1 MDISSYI
8 AEYIRENQILI
19 VPGLGTFTKEQVPAR
34 FDTANDRF
42 LPPTERIV
50 FSSSFSDD
58 LGLQKF
64 ICTAEKAKPKAV
76 AQFIEQYVSN
86 LIDLL
91 ATTEEIKIDAL
102 GTFKRT
108 STKLTFKADESL
120 ASNVSYFGLKP
131 QKEKLGIQAPV
142 EEVSLIPEEAAITE
156 IPTEEPILESQEE
169 EPILESQEEEELEEV
184 QGSSKLKKAV
194 LILFILALSA
204 LAGLQI
210 YCPSLLGHLWNVPVV
225 ASKPVIDTITT
236 KIDTTLK
243 ADSTLKSDSTNL
255 KTDSLA
261 PLASAIPLT
270 SPSFEIII
278 AAFYKQSEADEFIKQ
293 LATRQINAHSIQ
305 TKKGGLFKISV
316 GTFSDQAT
324 ASTELLKLN
333 KDLAKN
339 AWIYRV
345 KPLKTTENVST
356 TN

>member
-34 FDTANDRF
+34 FDAANDRF

-50 FSSSFSDD
+50 FSSSYSDD
-58 LGLQKF
+58 LALQKF
-64 ICTAEKAKPKAV
+64 ICTAENAKPKAV

-120 ASNVSYFGLKP
+120 ASNASYFGLKP
-131 QKEKLGIQAPV
+131 QKEKSGIQAPI
-142 EEVSLIPEEAAITE
+142 EDVSPLPEEAPNTE
-156 IPTEEPILESQEE
+156 IPTEEPILENEE
-169 EPILESQEEEELEEV
+169 ETEEV
-184 QGSSKLKKAV
+184 QGSSTFKKSI
-194 LILFILALSA
+194 LILLILALSA

-210 YCPSLLGHLWNVPVV
+210 YCPSLLSHLWNAPAA
-225 ASKPVIDTITT
+225 ASTPVIDTLTT
-236 KIDTTLK
+236 KADTTLK
-243 ADSTLKSDSTNL
+243 ADSTLKSDTIAL
-255 KTDSLA
+255 KPDSVA
-261 PLASAIPLT
+261 PVATVVPPTL
-270 SPSFEIII
+270 PSFEIII
-278 AAFYKQSEADEFIKQ
+278 AAFHKQSEADEFIAQ
-293 LATRQINAHSIQ
+293 LAARQINAHIIQ
-305 TKKGGLFKISV
+305 TKKRGLLKISV
-316 GTFSDQAT
+316 GTFTDEAT
-324 ASTELLKLN
+324 ATAELQKIHQN
-333 KDLAKN
+333 LAKN

-345 KPLKTTENVST
+345 KPLKTKENVST

>member
-34 FDTANDRF
+34 FDAANDRF

-50 FSSSFSDD
+50 FSSSYTDD
-58 LGLQKF
+58 LALQKF
-64 ICTAEKAKPKAV
+64 ICTAENAKPKAV

-120 ASNVSYFGLKP
+120 ANNASYFGLKP
-131 QKEKLGIQAPV
+131 QKEKSGIEAPV
-142 EEVSLIPEEAAITE
+142 EEVSQIPEEVPITE
-156 IPTEEPILESQEE
+156 IPTEEPILENEVEE
-169 EPILESQEEEELEEV
+169 TEEV
-184 QGSSKLKKAV
+184 QGSSTFKKTI
-194 LILFILALSA
+194 LILLILALSA

-210 YCPSLLGHLWNVPVV
+210 YCPSLLGHLWNVPAV
-225 ASKPVIDTITT
+225 ASKPVIDTLTT
-236 KIDTTLK
+236 KADTTLK
-243 ADSTLKSDSTNL
+243 AESTLISDTIAL
-255 KTDSLA
+255 KPDSLA
-261 PLASAIPLT
+261 QVAPAIPPT
-270 SPSFEIII
+270 SPSFEIIV
-278 AAFYKQSEADEFIKQ
+278 AAFNKQSEADAFIAQ
-293 LATRQINAHSIQ
+293 LAARQLNAHIIQ
-305 TKKGGLFKISV
+305 TKKGGLLKISV
-316 GTFSDQAT
+316 GTFTDEAT
-324 ASTELLKLN
+324 ATTELQKIHQN
-333 KDLAKN
+333 LAKN

-345 KPLKTTENVST
+345 KPLKTKENVST

>member
-34 FDTANDRF
+34 FDAANDRF

-50 FSSSFSDD
+50 FSSSYSDD
-58 LGLQKF
+58 LALQKF
-64 ICTAEKAKPKAV
+64 ICTAENAKPKAV

-120 ASNVSYFGLKP
+120 ASNASYFGLKP
-131 QKEKLGIQAPV
+131 QKEKSGIQAPI
-142 EEVSLIPEEAAITE
+142 EDVSPLPEEAPITE
-156 IPTEEPILESQEE
+156 IPTEE
-169 EPILESQEEEELEEV
+169 V
-184 QGSSKLKKAV
+184 QGSSTFKKSI
-194 LILFILALSA
+194 LILLILALSA

-210 YCPSLLGHLWNVPVV
+210 YCPSLLSHLWNAPAA
-225 ASKPVIDTITT
+225 ASTPVIDTLTT
-236 KIDTTLK
+236 KADTTLK
-243 ADSTLKSDSTNL
+243 ADSTLQSDTIAL
-255 KTDSLA
+255 KPDSLSPVA
-261 PLASAIPLT
+261 TAIPPTL
-270 SPSFEIII
+270 PSFEIII
-278 AAFYKQSEADEFIKQ
+278 AAFHKQSEADEFIAQ
-293 LATRQINAHSIQ
+293 LAARQINAHIIQ
-305 TKKGGLFKISV
+305 TKKRGLLKISV
-316 GTFSDQAT
+316 GTFTDEAT
-324 ASTELLKLN
+324 ATAELQKIHQN
-333 KDLAKN
+333 LAKN

-345 KPLKTTENVST
+345 KPLKTKENVST

>member
-8 AEYIRENQILI
+8 AEYIRKNQILI

-34 FDTANDRF
+34 FDAANNLF

-50 FSSSFSDD
+50 FSGIYSDNVA
-58 LGLQKF
+58 LQKF
-64 ICTAEKAKPKAV
+64 ICNAEKAKPKAV

-120 ASNVSYFGLKP
+120 SNSTSYFGLKP
-131 QKEKLGIQAPV
+131 QKEKSGIEAPV
-142 EEVSLIPEEAAITE
+142 EEVTPIPEEAPITVV
-156 IPTEEPILESQEE
+156 PTEELIP
-169 EPILESQEEEELEEV
+169 EPEEV
-184 QGSSKLKKAV
+184 EIEEVRGSSTFKKAI
-194 LILFILALSA
+194 LILLLVALSA

-210 YCPSLLGHLWNVPVV
+210 YCPDTLSNFWNQETSIAP
-225 ASKPVIDTITT
+225 ATDTLT
-236 KIDTTLK
+236 KQADTTALIP
-243 ADSTLKSDSTNL
+243 DSTILRDSTGL

-261 PLASAIPLT
+261 QAALRITPNA
-270 SPSFEIII
+270 PSFEIII
-278 AAFYKQSEADEFIKQ
+278 AAFHKQSEADEFIAQ
-293 LATRQINAHSIQ
+293 LAARQINAHILQ
-305 TKKGGLFKISV
+305 TKKGSLLKISV
-316 GTFSDQAT
+316 GTFADET
-324 ASTELLKLN
+324 AAANELQKIHQN
-333 KDLAKN
+333 LAKS

-345 KPLKTTENVST
+345 KPLKTKENVST

>member
-8 AEYIRENQILI
+8 AEYIRENPKLI

-34 FDTANDRF
+34 FDAANDRF

-50 FSSSFSDD
+50 FSSRFSDD
-58 LGLQKF
+58 LALQKF

-76 AQFIEQYVSN
+76 TQFIEQYVSN

-120 ASNVSYFGLKP
+120 ASNASYFGLKP
-131 QKEKLGIQAPV
+131 QKEKSGIQAPL
-142 EEVSLIPEEAAITE
+142 EEVSQIAEEAPITE
-156 IPTEEPILESQEE
+156 IPTEEPILENEVEE
-169 EPILESQEEEELEEV
+169 TEEV
-184 QGSSKLKKAV
+184 QGSSKLKKSI
-194 LILFILALSA
+194 LILLILALSA

-210 YCPSLLGHLWNVPVV
+210 YCPSLVSHLLNAPVA
-225 ASKPVIDTITT
+225 ASKPVIDTLNT
-236 KIDTTLK
+236 KADTTLK
-243 ADSTLKSDSTNL
+243 ADSTLKSDTTAL
-255 KTDSLA
+255 MPDSVAQLV
-261 PLASAIPLT
+261 PAIPPTL
-270 SPSFEIII
+270 PSFEIII
-278 AAFYKQSEADEFIKQ
+278 AAFHKQSEADEFIAQ
-293 LATRQINAHSIQ
+293 LAARQINAHSIQ
-305 TKKGGLFKISV
+305 TKKGGLLKISV
-316 GTFSDQAT
+316 GTFSDEAT
-324 ASTELLKLN
+324 ATTELQKIHQN
-333 KDLAKN
+333 LAKS

>member
-34 FDTANDRF
+34 FDAANDRF

-50 FSSSFSDD
+50 FSSSYSDD
-58 LGLQKF
+58 LALQKF
-64 ICTAEKAKPKAV
+64 ICTAENAKPKAV

-120 ASNVSYFGLKP
+120 ASNASYFGLKP
-131 QKEKLGIQAPV
+131 QKEKSGIQAPI
-142 EEVSLIPEEAAITE
+142 EDVSPLPEEAPINE
-156 IPTEEPILESQEE
+156 IPTEEPILETEE
-169 EPILESQEEEELEEV
+169 EIEEV
-184 QGSSKLKKAV
+184 RGSSKFKKAV
-194 LILFILALSA
+194 LILLILALSA

-210 YCPSLLGHLWNVPVV
+210 YCPSLLGHLWNAPAKASNPVL
-225 ASKPVIDTITT
+225 DTLTT

-243 ADSTLKSDSTNL
+243 ADSTLKSDTIAL
-255 KTDSLA
+255 KPDSVA
-261 PLASAIPLT
+261 PVATVVPPTL
-270 SPSFEIII
+270 PSFEIII
-278 AAFYKQSEADEFIKQ
+278 AAFHKQSEADEFIAQ
-293 LATRQINAHSIQ
+293 LAARQINAHIIQ
-305 TKKGGLFKISV
+305 TKKRGLLKISV
-316 GTFSDQAT
+316 GTFTDEAT
-324 ASTELLKLN
+324 ATAELQKIHQN
-333 KDLAKN
+333 LAKS

-345 KPLKTTENVST
+345 KPLKTKDNVST

>member
-34 FDTANDRF
+34 FDAANDRF

-169 EPILESQEEEELEEV
+169 EELEEV

-210 YCPSLLGHLWNVPVV
+210 NCPSLLGHLWNVPVV

-278 AAFYKQSEADEFIKQ
+278 AAFYKQSEADAFIKQ

>member
-34 FDTANDRF
+34 FDAANDRF

-50 FSSSFSDD
+50 FSSSYSDD
-58 LGLQKF
+58 LALQKF
-64 ICTAEKAKPKAV
+64 ICTAENAKPKAV

-120 ASNVSYFGLKP
+120 ASNASYFGLKP
-131 QKEKLGIQAPV
+131 QKEKSGIQAPI
-142 EEVSLIPEEAAITE
+142 EDVSPLPEEAPINE
-156 IPTEEPILESQEE
+156 IPTEEPILETEE
-169 EPILESQEEEELEEV
+169 EIEEV
-184 QGSSKLKKAV
+184 RGSSKFKKAV
-194 LILFILALSA
+194 LILLILALSA

-210 YCPSLLGHLWNVPVV
+210 YCPSLLSHLWNSPAA
-225 ASKPVIDTITT
+225 ASTPVIDTLTT
-236 KIDTTLK
+236 KADTTLK
-243 ADSTLKSDSTNL
+243 ADSTLKSDTIAL
-255 KTDSLA
+255 KPDSVA
-261 PLASAIPLT
+261 PVATVVPPTL
-270 SPSFEIII
+270 PSFEIII
-278 AAFYKQSEADEFIKQ
+278 AAFHKQSEADEFIAQ
-293 LATRQINAHSIQ
+293 LAARQINAHIIQ
-305 TKKGGLFKISV
+305 TKKRGLLKISV
-316 GTFSDQAT
+316 GTFSDEAT
-324 ASTELLKLN
+324 ATAELQKIHQY
-333 KDLAKN
+333 LAKN

-345 KPLKTTENVST
+345 KPLKTKENVST

>member
-34 FDTANDRF
+34 FDAANDRF

-50 FSSSFSDD
+50 FSSSYSDD
-58 LGLQKF
+58 VALQKF

-120 ASNVSYFGLKP
+120 ANSTSYFGLKP
-131 QKEKLGIQAPV
+131 QKEKSGKEAPI
-142 EEVSLIPEEAAITE
+142 EEVSPIPEEAPITE
-156 IPTEEPILESQEE
+156 IPPNEPILE
-169 EPILESQEEEELEEV
+169 PEEEEIEEV
-184 QGSSKLKKAV
+184 QGSSKFKKAI
-194 LILFILALSA
+194 LILLIVALSA

-210 YCPSLLGHLWNVPVV
+210 YCPSLLGHLWNVPEA
-225 ASKPVIDTITT
+225 ASTPLIDTLTT

-243 ADSTLKSDSTNL
+243 ADSTLQSDTTAL
-255 KTDSLA
+255 KPDSVA
-261 PLASAIPLT
+261 PIATVVPPTL
-270 SPSFEIII
+270 PSFEIII
-278 AAFYKQSEADEFIKQ
+278 AAFHKQSEADEFIAQ
-293 LATRQINAHSIQ
+293 LAARQINAHILQ
-305 TKKGGLFKISV
+305 TKKGGLLKISV
-316 GTFSDQAT
+316 GTFANETT
-324 ASTELLKLN
+324 AANELQKIHQN
-333 KDLAKN
+333 LAKN

-345 KPLKTTENVST
+345 KPLKTKENVST

>member
-34 FDTANDRF
+34 FDAANDRF

-50 FSSSFSDD
+50 FSSSYSND
-58 LGLQKF
+58 LALQKF
-64 ICTAEKAKPKAV
+64 ICTAENAKPKAV

-120 ASNVSYFGLKP
+120 ASNASYFGLKP
-131 QKEKLGIQAPV
+131 QKEKSGIQAPI
-142 EEVSLIPEEAAITE
+142 EDVSPLPEEAPNTE
-156 IPTEEPILESQEE
+156 IPTEEPILENEE
-169 EPILESQEEEELEEV
+169 ETEEV
-184 QGSSKLKKAV
+184 QGSSTFKKSI
-194 LILFILALSA
+194 LILLILALSA
-204 LAGLQI
+204 LVGLQI
-210 YCPSLLGHLWNVPVV
+210 YCPSLLSHLWDAPAAASNPVL
-225 ASKPVIDTITT
+225 DTLTT

-243 ADSTLKSDSTNL
+243 ADSTLKSDTTAL
-255 KTDSLA
+255 MPDSVA
-261 PLASAIPLT
+261 QVVPAIPPTL
-270 SPSFEIII
+270 PSFEIII
-278 AAFYKQSEADEFIKQ
+278 AAFHKQSEADEFIAQ
-293 LATRQINAHSIQ
+293 LAARQINAHIIQ
-305 TKKGGLFKISV
+305 TKKRGLLKISV
-316 GTFSDQAT
+316 GTFTDEAT
-324 ASTELLKLN
+324 ATAELQKIHQN
-333 KDLAKN
+333 LAKN

-345 KPLKTTENVST
+345 KPLKTKENVST

>member
-8 AEYIRENQILI
+8 AEYIRENPKLI

-34 FDTANDRF
+34 FDAANNRF

-50 FSSSFSDD
+50 FSSSYSDD
-58 LGLQKF
+58 VALQKF

-120 ASNVSYFGLKP
+120 ASNASYFGLKP
-131 QKEKLGIQAPV
+131 QKEKSGIEAPE
-142 EEVSLIPEEAAITE
+142 EEVTLIPEEAAITE
-156 IPTEEPILESQEE
+156 IPTEEPIP
-169 EPILESQEEEELEEV
+169 EPEEEEIEEV
-184 QGSSKLKKAV
+184 RGSSTFKKAI
-194 LILFILALSA
+194 LILLIVALSA

-210 YCPSLLGHLWNVPVV
+210 YCPDTLSNFWNQETSIAP
-225 ASKPVIDTITT
+225 ATDTLT
-236 KIDTTLK
+236 KQADTTALVP
-243 ADSTLKSDSTNL
+243 DSTILRDSTGL

-261 PLASAIPLT
+261 QAAPSITPDA
-270 SPSFEIII
+270 PSFEIII
-278 AAFYKQSEADEFIKQ
+278 AAFHKQSEADEFITQ
-293 LATRQINAHSIQ
+293 LAARQINAHILQ

-316 GTFSDQAT
+316 GTFADETT
-324 ASTELLKLN
+324 AANELQKIHQN
-333 KDLAKN
+333 LAKN
-339 AWIYRV
+339 AWVYRV
-345 KPLKTTENVST
+345 KPLKTKENVST

>member
-34 FDTANDRF
+34 FDAANDRF

-169 EPILESQEEEELEEV
+169 EELEEV

-278 AAFYKQSEADEFIKQ
+278 AAFYKQSEADAFIKQ

>member
-34 FDTANDRF
+34 FDAANDRF

-58 LGLQKF
+58 LALQKF

-156 IPTEEPILESQEE
+156 IPTE

-278 AAFYKQSEADEFIKQ
+278 AAFYKQSEADAFIKQ

>member
-8 AEYIRENQILI
+8 AEYIRENSKLI
-19 VPGLGTFTKEQVPAR
+19 VPGLGTFVKEQVPAR
-34 FDTANDRF
+34 FDAANDRF
-42 LPPTERIV
+42 LPPTEGIV

-58 LGLQKF
+58 LALQKF
-64 ICTAEKAKPKAV
+64 ICKSEKAKPKAV

-120 ASNVSYFGLKP
+120 ASNVSYFGFKP
-131 QKEKLGIQAPV
+131 QKEKSSLEAPKK
-142 EEVSLIPEEAAITE
+142 EVSPIPEVVPITE
-156 IPTEEPILESQEE
+156 IQTEEPIVENK
-169 EPILESQEEEELEEV
+169 EEEEEV
-184 QGSSKLKKAV
+184 RGSSKFKKAV
-194 LILFILALSA
+194 LILLILALSA

-210 YCPSLLGHLWNVPVV
+210 YCPSLLAHLWNVPVA
-225 ASKPVIDTITT
+225 ASKPVIDTINT
-236 KIDTTLK
+236 KADTTLK
-243 ADSTLKSDSTNL
+243 ADSTLQSDSTDL

-261 PLASAIPLT
+261 PLAPAIPPT

-278 AAFYKQSEADEFIKQ
+278 AAFHKQSEADEFIKQ
-293 LATRQINAHSIQ
+293 LAKREVNAHIIQ
-305 TKKGGLFKISV
+305 TKKRGLLKISV
-316 GTFSDQAT
+316 GTFTNETT
-324 ASTELLKLN
+324 AANELQKIHQN
-333 KDLAKN
+333 LAKN

-345 KPLKTTENVST
+345 KPLKTKENVST

>member
-8 AEYIRENQILI
+8 AEYIRENPKLI
-19 VPGLGTFTKEQVPAR
+19 VPGLGTFLKEQVPAR
-34 FDTANDRF
+34 FDAANDRF

-58 LGLQKF
+58 LALQKF
-64 ICTAEKAKPKAV
+64 ICKSEKAKPKAV
-76 AQFIEQYVSN
+76 TQFIEQYVSN

-120 ASNVSYFGLKP
+120 ANSTSYFGLKP
-131 QKEKLGIQAPV
+131 QKEKSGTQAPL
-142 EEVSLIPEEAAITE
+142 EEVSQIAEEAPITE

-169 EPILESQEEEELEEV
+169 EIEEV
-184 QGSSKLKKAV
+184 QGSSKLKKAI

-204 LAGLQI
+204 IAGLQI
-210 YCPSLLGHLWNVPVV
+210 YYPSLLSHLWNSPIV
-225 ASKPVIDTITT
+225 ASKPLVDTLNT
-236 KIDTTLK
+236 KADTTLS
-243 ADSTLKSDSTNL
+243 AESTLKSDSTTL
-255 KTDSLA
+255 KPDSVA
-261 PLASAIPLT
+261 PATVVPPTL
-270 SPSFEIII
+270 PSFEIIV
-278 AAFYKQSEADEFIKQ
+278 AAFHKQSEADEFINQ
-293 LATRQINAHSIQ
+293 LAARQINAHSIQ
-305 TKKGGLFKISV
+305 TKKGGLLKISV

-324 ASTELLKLN
+324 ATTELQKLHQ
-333 KDLAKN
+333 DLAKN